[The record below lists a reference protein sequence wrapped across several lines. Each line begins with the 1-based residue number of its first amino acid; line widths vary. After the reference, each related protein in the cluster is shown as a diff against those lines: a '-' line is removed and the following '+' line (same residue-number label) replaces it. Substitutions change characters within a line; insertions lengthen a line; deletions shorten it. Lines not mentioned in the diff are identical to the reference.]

1 MRPEDEAYFATL
13 EAGLDEAFD
22 VAERAKR
29 RGEDPEPEVEIPV
42 AKDMADRVENILGI
56 DGVAERVRD
65 LEGEMSREEAAL
77 ELVED
82 FVEGRVGDYETKAGK
97 VEGAVRT
104 AVALLTEGVVAAPI
118 EGIDRVEVNANDDG
132 TEYVAVYY
140 AGPIRSAGGTAQALS
155 VLVADYARALL
166 DIDRFKP
173 RDDEIERYAEE
184 VALYDSET
192 GLQYSPKDKETKFI
206 TEHCPVML
214 DGEATGDE
222 EVDGF
227 RDLERIAT
235 NSARGG
241 MCLVLAEGIA
251 LKAPKIQRYTRN
263 LDEVEWPWLQDL
275 IDGTIGESEADQG
288 EASEDAS
295 GEAASEAE
303 AADADDASEEPDG
316 PPRVDPSNKFLRDL
330 IAGRPVFGHPSN
342 EGGFRLRY
350 GRSRNHGF
358 ATAGIHP
365 ATMHLVDDFL
375 ATGTQIKTERPGK
388 AAGIVPVDSIEGP
401 TVKLAN
407 GDVRR
412 IDDPEEALEVRNGV
426 VEILDVG
433 EYLVNYGEFVENN
446 HELAPAS
453 YAPEWWIQDF
463 EAAGADIQA
472 LRDSPYVDLEAPD
485 ADQALEWATDY
496 DAPLHPKYTHLWHD
510 VEVADFEVLADAV
523 TDAEQED
530 GDLVVPNEDA
540 VREPLE
546 ALLVEHT
553 QDDDEI
559 RIPDWR
565 PFARSLGLT
574 DDLAREWDDLS
585 ADARE
590 WPNALAAVN
599 EVAPF
604 EVRERAPTRIGNRM
618 GRPEKSESRDLSPA
632 VHTLFPIGEAGG
644 SQRDVSQAARHA
656 PDMSD
661 TPGELDVQLGVR
673 ECPDCGDHTFEPRC
687 EDCGEWTDP
696 HYECP
701 DCNISADPDESGRVE
716 CPRCERELDNVEVQ
730 TVDVGAEYRNA
741 LQAVGERE
749 NAFDQLKGVQG
760 LMSAEKVPEPM
771 EKGVLRAK
779 HDVSAFKDGTVRY
792 DMTDLPVTSVKP
804 SELDVTVE
812 HFRELGYEEDIH
824 GDPLEHDDQLV
835 ELRVQDIVL
844 SDGAAEHMLQTADF
858 VDDLL
863 TQYYGL
869 DAFYELEER
878 DDLVGELVFG
888 MAPHTSAAVVGRVIG
903 FTSASVGY
911 AHPYFHAAKRRNC
924 FHPETKVWFEDE
936 AGEWHHDPIKTLVEN
951 RLDPETADEDDFGTL
966 VQELDGDVFVPSVT
980 EDGDV
985 VQKPVEAVSKHPA
998 PDHMVRI
1005 EAESGRE
1012 LTVTPDHEVQY
1023 WTGDGVDSAEACDLD
1038 GDESLLLST
1047 RADSHPEP
1055 EVAAATD
1062 GGSTVLDDISEIEY
1076 VQSDTA
1082 HTYCLTVADT
1092 HSLFANGIAAK
1103 QCDGDEDC
1111 VMLLMDGLINFSKSY
1126 LPDQRG
1132 GSVAEDSRLVAV
1144 DPDGDVRFLTFEEF
1158 WSELESPIETDGK
1171 FRKRTCYAEGWQT
1184 YAFDDNH
1191 EASLEPIE
1199 KAIRYRADD
1208 DEQLVRV
1215 ETQFGRSLEI
1225 TEHHSLF
1232 RYDDGIEEVAG
1243 ADLEAGDL
1251 VVAPRDLDVDT
1262 RETTLDVTDCVDD
1275 PYVVIDDDVE
1285 ELLRTA
1291 WETTDRGSETHEAF
1305 DAGLAYRLS
1314 KSKIGFE
1321 RFQQILAHSE
1331 LDVPT
1336 DIEIGLEGSSL
1347 GITRTIEVDEDFA
1360 WLLGLFVAE
1369 GTTSSVNPC
1378 IHNADEDLIDR
1389 AADIA
1394 TDKLGTEPGRRW
1406 SNRAYE
1412 LRFPAVFRE
1421 VLYSLG
1427 FENADSYD
1435 SSEKVVPECI
1445 LHAPRSVVLDFL
1457 RGFIAGDG
1465 SDSSNDNVTTVSFH
1479 TTSDDVKDGI
1489 MFLLHRLG
1497 LVANVSTKTNR
1508 DGNRQDIHTVTVSGG
1523 ANDNP
1528 LHRLLDGDD
1537 PYLPKSLVVSIPST
1551 LMELREM
1558 DIAGVKQTI
1567 PKYLKRRDNI
1577 SLEKL
1582 TEIVD
1587 TLDEQEL
1594 PSQAEAALEELRP
1607 LVDGDLSYLR
1617 VKDIGSVD
1625 YDGYL
1630 YDLQVGGDPV
1640 FTANWLYAHNSMDA
1654 PLVMSSRIDPTEI
1667 DDEAHNMDVVSQYP
1681 REFYEATRE
1690 MADPGEVED
1699 LVEIAEESLGT
1710 DTEYAGF
1717 EHTHDTSDIHLGPS
1731 LSAYKTLGSMMDK
1744 MDAQLELARKL
1755 RAVDETDV
1763 AERVIEYHF
1772 LPDLIGNLR
1781 AFSRQETRCLDCGEK
1796 YRRMP
1801 LTGDCR
1807 ECGGRV
1813 NLTVHEGSVNKY
1825 MDTAIT
1831 VAEEYDCREYTKQR
1845 LEVLEASL
1853 ESIFENDKNKQS
1865 GIADFM

>member
-1 MRPEDEAYFATL
+1 
-13 EAGLDEAFD
+13 LD
-22 VAERAKR
+22 
-29 RGEDPEPEVEIPV
+29 
-42 AKDMADRVENILGI
+42 L
-56 DGVAERVRD
+56 
-65 LEGEMSREEAAL
+65 
-77 ELVED
+77 
-82 FVEGRVGDYETKAGK
+82 
-97 VEGAVRT
+97 
-104 AVALLTEGVVAAPI
+104 
-118 EGIDRVEVNANDDG
+118 
-132 TEYVAVYY
+132 
-140 AGPIRSAGGTAQALS
+140 
-155 VLVADYARALL
+155 
-166 DIDRFKP
+166 
-173 RDDEIERYAEE
+173 
-184 VALYDSET
+184 
-192 GLQYSPKDKETKFI
+192 
-206 TEHCPVML
+206 
-214 DGEATGDE
+214 
-222 EVDGF
+222 
-227 RDLERIAT
+227 
-235 NSARGG
+235 
-241 MCLVLAEGIA
+241 
-251 LKAPKIQRYTRN
+251 
-263 LDEVEWPWLQDL
+263 
-275 IDGTIGESEADQG
+275 
-288 EASEDAS
+288 
-295 GEAASEAE
+295 
-303 AADADDASEEPDG
+303 
-316 PPRVDPSNKFLRDL
+316 
-330 IAGRPVFGHPSN
+330 
-342 EGGFRLRY
+342 
-350 GRSRNHGF
+350 
-358 ATAGIHP
+358 
-365 ATMHLVDDFL
+365 
-375 ATGTQIKTERPGK
+375 
-388 AAGIVPVDSIEGP
+388 
-401 TVKLAN
+401 
-407 GDVRR
+407 
-412 IDDPEEALEVRNGV
+412 
-426 VEILDVG
+426 
-433 EYLVNYGEFVENN
+433 
-446 HELAPAS
+446 
-453 YAPEWWIQDF
+453 
-463 EAAGADIQA
+463 
-472 LRDSPYVDLEAPD
+472 
-485 ADQALEWATDY
+485 
-496 DAPLHPKYTHLWHD
+496 
-510 VEVADFEVLADAV
+510 
-523 TDAEQED
+523 
-530 GDLVVPNEDA
+530 
-540 VREPLE
+540 
-546 ALLVEHT
+546 
-553 QDDDEI
+553 
-559 RIPDWR
+559 
-565 PFARSLGLT
+565 
-574 DDLAREWDDLS
+574 
-585 ADARE
+585 
-590 WPNALAAVN
+590 
-599 EVAPF
+599 
-604 EVRERAPTRIGNRM
+604 
-618 GRPEKSESRDLSPA
+618 
-632 VHTLFPIGEAGG
+632 
-644 SQRDVSQAARHA
+644 
-656 PDMSD
+656 
-661 TPGELDVQLGVR
+661 
-673 ECPDCGDHTFEPRC
+673 
-687 EDCGEWTDP
+687 
-696 HYECP
+696 
-701 DCNISADPDESGRVE
+701 
-716 CPRCERELDNVEVQ
+716 
-730 TVDVGAEYRNA
+730 
-741 LQAVGERE
+741 
-749 NAFDQLKGVQG
+749 
-760 LMSAEKVPEPM
+760 
-771 EKGVLRAK
+771 
-779 HDVSAFKDGTVRY
+779 
-792 DMTDLPVTSVKP
+792 
-804 SELDVTVE
+804 
-812 HFRELGYEEDIH
+812 
-824 GDPLEHDDQLV
+824 
-835 ELRVQDIVL
+835 
-844 SDGAAEHMLQTADF
+844 
-858 VDDLL
+858 
-863 TQYYGL
+863 
-869 DAFYELEER
+869 
-878 DDLVGELVFG
+878 
-888 MAPHTSAAVVGRVIG
+888 
-903 FTSASVGY
+903 
-911 AHPYFHAAKRRNC
+911 
-924 FHPETKVWFEDE
+924 
-936 AGEWHHDPIKTLVEN
+936 
-951 RLDPETADEDDFGTL
+951 
-966 VQELDGDVFVPSVT
+966 
-980 EDGDV
+980 
-985 VQKPVEAVSKHPA
+985 
-998 PDHMVRI
+998 
-1005 EAESGRE
+1005 
-1012 LTVTPDHEVQY
+1012 
-1023 WTGDGVDSAEACDLD
+1023 
-1038 GDESLLLST
+1038 
-1047 RADSHPEP
+1047 
-1055 EVAAATD
+1055 
-1062 GGSTVLDDISEIEY
+1062 
-1076 VQSDTA
+1076 
-1082 HTYCLTVADT
+1082 
-1092 HSLFANGIAAK
+1092 
-1103 QCDGDEDC
+1103 
-1111 VMLLMDGLINFSKSY
+1111 
-1126 LPDQRG
+1126 
-1132 GSVAEDSRLVAV
+1132 
-1144 DPDGDVRFLTFEEF
+1144 
-1158 WSELESPIETDGK
+1158 
-1171 FRKRTCYAEGWQT
+1171 
-1184 YAFDDNH
+1184 
-1191 EASLEPIE
+1191 
-1199 KAIRYRADD
+1199 
-1208 DEQLVRV
+1208 
-1215 ETQFGRSLEI
+1215 
-1225 TEHHSLF
+1225 
-1232 RYDDGIEEVAG
+1232 
-1243 ADLEAGDL
+1243 
-1251 VVAPRDLDVDT
+1251 
-1262 RETTLDVTDCVDD
+1262 TDCVDD